1 MATIPFVSRQS
12 RKVINVI
19 HFYKLCFVIFQL
31 SICNMHCSFNCF
43 ILGHKNVKLITNMT
57 TITNDDPSLHFD
69 IEADFY
75 IFQPEVECTLFG
87 S

>member
-1 MATIPFVSRQS
+1 
-12 RKVINVI
+12 
-19 HFYKLCFVIFQL
+19 
-31 SICNMHCSFNCF
+31 MHCSFNCF